1 MNMTLSANAEC
12 NNVLNP
18 GFPDTYVGQGTQ
30 AEMLAEW
37 RLDADGMLES
47 IQNRLACMNA

>member
-30 AEMLAEW
+30 AEMRSQW
-37 RLDADGMLES
+37 GLDADGMLKS
-47 IQNRLACMNA
+47 IQSRLAEMNS